1 MTQDKGT
8 MASFA
13 ADDVLPMALQRQQ
26 RRLLI
31 LLFLAG
37 LLVVGFL
44 VSVGWGAVGI
54 SPAQIAAILLQ
65 SLGLGNLFGGDMA
78 AEGSIEGSIW
88 AFGRREETVLL
99 AIRLPRAVLAVL
111 VGAALAVSGAAL
123 QGLFRNPLAD
133 PGLIGVS
140 TGAALA
146 AAATIVLGNSL
157 AVALSTRFG
166 FELPAS
172 GGPSLGFL
180 ALPVA
185 AFCGGLVSTFLVYR
199 IATRAGQTDVA
210 TLLLAGVAMNAISAA
225 GVGLLIFLSD
235 DQQLRDLNFW
245 MLGSLGGVTW
255 TKIGTV
261 APFILGASIALVLF
275 SRHLN
280 ALLLGEREAQ
290 HLGFRIEW
298 TKRAIVLLVALATG
312 ASVAVTGV
320 IGFIGLVVP
329 HLVRLSLGAD
339 HKTLLPASMLLGA
352 SLLLVADLAARS
364 IVLPAELP
372 IGILTSCVGGPFF
385 LWLLMRAR
393 TRGVW

>member
-1 MTQDKGT
+1 
-8 MASFA
+8 MASLT
-13 ADDVLPMALQRQQ
+13 ADEILPLAELRRQ
-26 RRLLI
+26 RRRAVLMLLTA
-31 LLFLAG
+31 LLLAG
-37 LLVVGFL
+37 FL
-44 VSVGWGAVGI
+44 ISVGWGAVGI
-54 SPAQIAAILLQ
+54 SPAQILAIFLKN
-65 SLGLGNLFGGDMA
+65 LGLEALV
-78 AEGSIEGSIW
+78 GSGPDSIW
-88 AFGRREETVLL
+88 AFGRREETVLM
-99 AIRLPRAVLAVL
+99 AIRLPRAVLAIV

-146 AAATIVLGNSL
+146 AAAMIVLGNSL
-157 AVALSTRFG
+157 ALVLSQ
-166 FELPAS
+166 
-172 GGPSLGFL
+172 SLGGALGGSDAVSMGVFL
-180 ALPVA
+180 LPLA
-185 AFCGGLVSTFLVYR
+185 AFCGGLISTFLVYR

-255 TKIGTV
+255 AKIATV
-261 APFILGASIALVLF
+261 APFVVGASIALIFF

-290 HLGFRIEW
+290 HLGFRIQW

-320 IGFIGLVVP
+320 IGFVGLVVP

-352 SLLLVADLAARS
+352 SLLLLADLAARS
-364 IVLPAELP
+364 VVLPAELP

-385 LWLLMRAR
+385 LWLLIRAR
-393 TRGVW
+393 SKGVW

>member
-1 MTQDKGT
+1 M
-8 MASFA
+8 SSLA
-13 ADDVLPMALQRQQ
+13 ADDIMPMALQRQQ
-26 RRLLI
+26 RRV
-31 LLFLAG
+31 LFLTLLAG
-37 LLVVGFL
+37 LLLLGFV

-54 SPAQIAAILLQ
+54 SPAQITAILLKA
-65 SLGLGNLFGGDMA
+65 LGFGSSAGAGGVSED
-78 AEGSIEGSIW
+78 SIW
-88 AFGRREETVLL
+88 AFGQREETVLL
-99 AIRLPRAVLAVL
+99 AIRLPRAFLAVL
-111 VGAALAVSGAAL
+111 VGAALSVSGAAL

-133 PGLIGVS
+133 PGLMGVS

-146 AAATIVLGNSL
+146 AAMTIVLGNSL
-157 AVALSTRFG
+157 TSFLSLRLGLDWLIVGASPFG
-166 FELPAS
+166 FMI
-172 GGPSLGFL
+172 
-180 ALPVA
+180 LPVA
-185 AFCGGLVSTFLVYR
+185 AFFGGLISTFLVYR
-199 IATRAGQTDVA
+199 IASRAGQTDVA

-255 TKIGTV
+255 AKILSV
-261 APFILGASIALVLF
+261 APFVAGASIALALF

-320 IGFIGLVVP
+320 IGFVGLVVP
-329 HLVRLSLGAD
+329 HLVRLILGAD

-352 SLLLVADLAARS
+352 SLMLFADLAARS
-364 IVLPAELP
+364 LVLPAELP

-393 TRGVW
+393 TRGIW